1 MPWKRKATHL
11 MDFSQK
17 YPANQVPINEL
28 WPMYEVKCKGRALK
42 SDFNWQM
49 LLLFVWAHKTTLV
62 PL

>member
-1 MPWKRKATHL
+1 

-17 YPANQVPINEL
+17 YPTNQVPINEL
-28 WPMYEVKCKGRALK
+28 WPIYEVKCKGRALK